1 MWESLRKG
9 GQSCISRVHRNNLRI
24 KFFEKKYFS
33 KIIWDTERV
42 VSGLL
47 SKLFW
52 RGFQNCILSVQM
64 TTLRKNKFLEET
76 FFISFS
82 DIQRKY
88 FSFVKNF
95 SAGLSKLHSTCPAE
109 HFEEKL
115 VRKKYNYYFRT
126 LSRKIF
132 GLLAKVSRQGGE
144 NWRSTGTLRPFFEK
158 SNFFIILGHWAR
170 KISAGL
176 SILHSTHPWHLEKSF
191 LLNKVNFLIFF
202 GDWAKKIRAS
212 GTIFLAGWSKLH
224 YTCPKKCYEEKQISR
239 ELFLISFSDIQ
250 RKLFGFLSKS
260 FRQGS
265 QYCILRIHDIWKKVF
280 CWIKLIF

>member
-1 MWESLRKG
+1 MFIETIWELNSL
-9 GQSCISRVHRNNLRI
+9 
-24 KFFEKKYFS
+24 KKKTFPKS
-33 KIIWDTERV
+33 FWDTERV
-42 VSGLL
+42 ISGLL

-144 NWRSTGTLRPFFEK
+144 NWRSTGTLRPFLKKVIFSSFWDIE
-158 SNFFIILGHWAR
+158 
-170 KISAGL
+170 
-176 SILHSTHPWHLEKSF
+176 LEK
-191 LLNKVNFLIFF
+191 
-202 GDWAKKIRAS
+202 
-212 GTIFLAGWSKLH
+212 
-224 YTCPKKCYEEKQISR
+224 
-239 ELFLISFSDIQ
+239 
-250 RKLFGFLSKS
+250 
-260 FRQGS
+260 FRQGC
-265 QYCILRIHDIWKKVF
+265 QYCILRIRDNWKKVF
-280 CWIKLIF
+280 CWIKLIL